1 MKQTMLTGV
10 PQPRV
15 AHSALGGQGGG
26 PAGRGPGH
34 HQHQG
39 GDRPL
44 PLRRAGA
51 HTVADQVGFI
61 MFWLGCLL
69 RKYDFIKMHF
79 SSSFAL

>member
-1 MKQTMLTGV
+1 MSLTVICLKEIVTRQRNKTLLTGL

-15 AHSALGGQGGG
+15 AHSALGGHGGG

-34 HQHQG
+34 HQHEG

-51 HTVADQVGFI
+51 RAVARQAALI
-61 MFWLGCLL
+61 MLIAIL
-69 RKYDFIKMHF
+69 
-79 SSSFAL
+79 

>member
-15 AHSALGGQGGG
+15 AHSAVGGHGGG

-34 HQHQG
+34 HQHEG

-51 HTVADQVGFI
+51 RAVARQAALI
-61 MFWLGCLL
+61 MLIAIL
-69 RKYDFIKMHF
+69 
-79 SSSFAL
+79 